1 MLIWSKVDL
10 AGKVVELGMGRFDME
25 MDKKFHVFLGVVGK

>member
-1 MLIWSKVDL
+1 MGPI
-10 AGKVVELGMGRFDME
+10 GKAVEVELGLGRLDME